1 MLFKVG
7 FLSLLDENDALT
19 YERVSSRPRL
29 QICTNFAPRYK
40 HGEYH
45 FRQGWQ
51 GPSDRLGVGEAGGRS
66 WQ

>member
-7 FLSLLDENDALT
+7 MFSLLHENDALI
-19 YERVSSRPRL
+19 YERFSSRPRL

-40 HGEYH
+40 HGEHH
-45 FRQGWQ
+45 FHQRGQGLT
-51 GPSDRLGVGEAGGRS
+51 DRLGVGEAGGRT